1 MAQYS
6 GNLLSQLTTD
16 PVTGALGTYGVA
28 ANYRRVSAPMSN
40 FGTRQIM
47 FLAIRD
53 IDLIGPYPSDLKPV
67 ERDGYDL
74 GNLDLNNY
82 GAVNSSAGVVIP
94 DSYLWKPDSAL
105 WQAINGV
112 MLAAEV
118 CFVGQPYNYNDSAW
132 DLGIIVGVYF
142 DTAASADSAEQ
153 HAYAANGMART
164 IQQAVLDAT
173 GQADIKVYPVFPKGI
188 QFTNFNSDPTIDNG
202 GHYGHQY

>member
-16 PVTGALGTYGVA
+16 PVTGAVGTYGVA
-28 ANYRRVSAPMSN
+28 ANYRRVSAPFSN

-53 IDLIGPYPSDLKPV
+53 IDLLGPYPSDLLPV
-67 ERDGYDL
+67 QRDGYDL
-74 GNLDLNNY
+74 GNLDANNY
-82 GAVNSSAGVVIP
+82 GAMNSGGGTVIP
-94 DSYLWKPDSAL
+94 DSYLWKPDSAV

-118 CFVGQPYNYNDSAW
+118 CFVGQPANYNDSDW
-132 DLGIIVGVYF
+132 DIGVIVGVYF
-142 DTAASADSAEQ
+142 DTAASSDSAEQ
-153 HAYAANGMART
+153 HASQANEMART

-173 GQADIKVYPVFPKGI
+173 GQDDIKVYPVFPKGI
-188 QFTNFNSDPTIDNG
+188 QFSNYNSDPTIDNS
-202 GHYGHQY
+202 GHYGNQY